1 MAYSLCRFR
10 STKKPIVF
18 SNRIQLHDDC
28 VMEMDGMPP
37 RKFVETYEKSKV
49 IFSENSPGKEMYI
62 VYSGKVGLYTEGA
75 KKQNKLLAMLEAG
88 DFFGEMALVDDSPRS
103 ATAIAEE
110 DGTQLLLLDQSKFT
124 YLLRHQPDF
133 ALVVM
138 SKLCRRLREANK
150 ALAEGK

>member
-1 MAYSLCRFR
+1 LPVNDLGAAILE
-10 STKKPIVF
+10 KLVK
-18 SNRIQLHDDC
+18 
-28 VMEMDGMPP
+28 
-37 RKFVETYEKSKV
+37 TYQKAEI

-62 VYSGKVGLYTEGA
+62 VYSGRVGLYREGRYG
-75 KKQNKLLAMLEAG
+75 KTGKSKLLAVVGSG

-110 DGTQLLLLDQSKFT
+110 DNTQLLVLDKSKFT

-138 SKLCRRLREANK
+138 GKLCRQLREANK
-150 ALAEGK
+150 ALTGSQ

>member
-1 MAYSLCRFR
+1 LGIIACECGWGLDILEKLVKTY
-10 STKKPIVF
+10 KKADI
-18 SNRIQLHDDC
+18 
-28 VMEMDGMPP
+28 
-37 RKFVETYEKSKV
+37 

-62 VYSGKVGLYTEGA
+62 VYSGRVGLYRKDGSGRA
-75 KKQNKLLAMLEAG
+75 RLLAVVDSG

-110 DGTQLLLLDQSKFT
+110 DDTRLLVLDKIKFT

-138 SKLCRRLREANK
+138 SKLCQQLREANK
-150 ALAEGK
+150 ALTGNK

>member
-1 MAYSLCRFR
+1 LGADILE
-10 STKKPIVF
+10 KLVK
-18 SNRIQLHDDC
+18 
-28 VMEMDGMPP
+28 
-37 RKFVETYEKSKV
+37 TYQKAEI

-62 VYSGKVGLYTEGA
+62 VYSGKVGLYRNDTSEH
-75 KKQNKLLAMLEAG
+75 NKLLAIVGSG

-110 DGTQLLLLDQSKFT
+110 DDTRLLVLDNSKFT

-138 SKLCRRLREANK
+138 GKLCRQLREANK
-150 ALAEGK
+150 ALTGSR

>member
-1 MAYSLCRFR
+1 LPANNPGVAILE
-10 STKKPIVF
+10 KLVK
-18 SNRIQLHDDC
+18 
-28 VMEMDGMPP
+28 
-37 RKFVETYEKSKV
+37 TYQKSES

-62 VYSGKVGLYTEGA
+62 VYSGKVGLYRKDRAG
-75 KKQNKLLAMLEAG
+75 KSKLLAVVGSG

-110 DGTQLLLLDQSKFT
+110 DDTQLLVLDKSKFT

-138 SKLCRRLREANK
+138 GKLCRQLREANK
-150 ALAEGK
+150 ALTGSQKP